1 MATPHPE
8 ATDCMLRCHQNEVG
22 QTTFELLASAS
33 LLMIT
38 VSGMGYLF
46 KAEWDRGKCAYLVF
60 EKTHAAA
67 MNPSQSDFFSV
78 GSVVQ
83 TEDLPDSVKG
93 IALCHGSPEIVS
105 IPKLESE

>member
-1 MATPHPE
+1 M
-8 ATDCMLRCHQNEVG
+8 G
-22 QTTFELLASAS
+22 QTTFELLTSAS

-67 MNPSQSDFFSV
+67 V
-78 GSVVQ
+78 GSATPNLLSLATTSVT
-83 TEDLPDSVKG
+83 TEDLPDSTRG
-93 IALCHGSPEIVS
+93 IAFCHGSTEVVS
-105 IPKLESE
+105 IPKLEPEQ

>member
-1 MATPHPE
+1 M
-8 ATDCMLRCHQNEVG
+8 G
-22 QTTFELLASAS
+22 QTTVELLASAS

-67 MNPSQSDFFSV
+67 TGSTDGLFSLTNSQ
-78 GSVVQ
+78 VQ
-83 TEDLPDSVKG
+83 TQDFPDSTKG
-93 IALCHGSPEIVS
+93 IALCKGTPELVS
-105 IPKLESE
+105 IPKLESDQ

>member
-1 MATPHPE
+1 MMSPH
-8 ATDCMLRCHQNEVG
+8 RNELG

-67 MNPSQSDFFSV
+67 V
-78 GSVVQ
+78 GSSGLFSPTSSLVQ
-83 TEDLPDSVKG
+83 TTDFPDSVKG
-93 IALCHGSPEIVS
+93 VALCQGTPETVN
-105 IPKLESE
+105 IPKLETE

>member
-1 MATPHPE
+1 MS
-8 ATDCMLRCHQNEVG
+8 CHRNELG
-22 QTTFELLASAS
+22 QTTFELLTTAS

-67 MNPSQSDFFSV
+67 VGGNPGLFSLASSEV
-78 GSVVQ
+78 RIHDS
-83 TEDLPDSVKG
+83 PDSTKG
-93 IALCHGSPEIVS
+93 IGFCRGTPETIS
-105 IPKLESE
+105 IPKLETEQ